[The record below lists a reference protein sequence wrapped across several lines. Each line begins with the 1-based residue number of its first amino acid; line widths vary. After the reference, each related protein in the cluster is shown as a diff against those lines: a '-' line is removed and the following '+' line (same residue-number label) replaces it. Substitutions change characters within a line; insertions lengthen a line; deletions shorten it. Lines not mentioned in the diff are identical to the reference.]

1 MKAHRHISSVT
12 LPTTTSERG
21 FTLVEMLVALFLF
34 SVISVGTLGSF
45 QSAVQAKEAT
55 GASVERQETLA
66 LMRATLRSD
75 LSQIILRENRD
86 AFGGLNEVKFRGGF
100 TSLLDFTRQGRVN
113 PGGALLRSDI
123 QRVRY
128 IVEDGAF
135 IRRTLAHENPAPQD
149 EPRDRI
155 LLQGIA
161 SADVSFTRNN
171 ISSAQFELGRNAG
184 ELDIDYLTL
193 TFRLLDG
200 RELVQIFEVEAV

>member
-1 MKAHRHISSVT
+1 MQNCRRISST
-12 LPTTTSERG
+12 NRESG

-55 GASVERQETLA
+55 AEAVARHETLA

-75 LSQIILRENRD
+75 LSQVILRENRD
-86 AFGGLNEVKFRGGF
+86 AFGGLDEVKFSGGF

-113 PGGALLRSDI
+113 PGGVLRRSDI

-128 IVEDGAF
+128 IIEDGSF
-135 IRRTLAHENPAPQD
+135 IRRTLGHENPAPQD

-155 LLQGIA
+155 LLDGVA
-161 SADVSFTRNN
+161 SAEVSFTRNN
-171 ISSAQFELGRNAG
+171 IDGAQFELGRDAVRL
-184 ELDIDYLTL
+184 EIDYLTL
-193 TFRLLDG
+193 TLRLTDG
-200 RELVQIFEVEAV
+200 RELIQIFDVEAL